1 MTEYSQTLTSPK
13 SQQNIGLAFGGGSK
27 YGVAG
32 MSYQDIGEMRGPKL
46 TSLKKVYFW
55 VHFWKNKHKLDL
67 SSSSWIIDSSKTLS
81 IFSWIFILQTF

>member
-13 SQQNIGLAFGGGSK
+13 SQQNIGLAFGGGNK

-46 TSLKKVYFW
+46 TSLRKVYF
-55 VHFWKNKHKLDL
+55 
-67 SSSSWIIDSSKTLS
+67 
-81 IFSWIFILQTF
+81 